1 MARTGHC
8 VSIVAVLTQMAL
20 LSAPAWAQDAANAVD
35 LGDFSI
41 LPKIGLQTSFTD
53 NALLTSAD
61 TQSDV
66 VIRAD
71 AGATVNVNTGR
82 TKADID
88 ASFSYDQYVRNGSL
102 SGWSLYGNGNGSYGI
117 IPGALSLDAAGTV
130 TNGSVTTFGTSA
142 IDRAGTIGRVQLAT
156 YDIGPRYTTT
166 IDDFADVDLRA
177 RFAQVLYD
185 AQDTSGITIL
195 PQDSSIIQ
203 TTALLDT
210 GQRYV
215 GYELTSNGTY
225 EQDNHNFQ
233 QYSGLQSLFVRV
245 LPQVR
250 VLGRGGYEDV
260 SQPGVVDITAP
271 IASGGVE
278 VSINQLS
285 KVTLEGGTRYNRSTW
300 DANVYL
306 QFSDRIYVTGRYF
319 EVLEPAQI
327 QINDNFSN
335 LMTLSS
341 LIPTPT
347 TSAEFLSGGNLY
359 NQTSLNKTAE
369 IHVVYRWENDTVD
382 LDGSWNDRNFITIGD
397 HDRVAVANASYY
409 RRIAPD
415 LVAEAR
421 ASYAQTFASP
431 IYGASWSYGGEVDL
445 SYDLNSHMTA
455 RAGYAL
461 THQEQ
466 TLPLHESISENVVF
480 ASIERRL

>member
-1 MARTGHC
+1 MARTGPC
-8 VSIVAVLTQMAL
+8 VSIAAVAAL
-20 LSAPAWAQDAANAVD
+20 LGAPAWAQDIPANAVD
-35 LGDFSI
+35 LRDFYVV
-41 LPKIGLQTSFTD
+41 PKIGLQTSFTD
-53 NALLTSAD
+53 NALLTAAD

-88 ASFSYDQYVRNGSL
+88 ASFSYDQYVRNGNL

-117 IPGALSLDAAGTV
+117 VPGALSLEAEGTV

-166 IDDFADVDLRA
+166 LDDFADVDIRA

-185 AQDTSGITIL
+185 AQDTSDVTIL
-195 PQDSSIIQ
+195 PQDSSIVQ

-215 GYELTSNGTY
+215 GYELTTTGTY
-225 EQDNHNFQ
+225 EQDNHDFRE
-233 QYSGLQSLFVRV
+233 YSGLQSLFVRV

-278 VSINQLS
+278 VSVNQLS
-285 KVTLEGGTRYNRSTW
+285 KVTLEGGTRYNRATW

-327 QINDNFSN
+327 QINNNFSN

-347 TSAEFLSGGNLY
+347 TSAEFLAGGNLY

-369 IHVVYRWENDTVD
+369 VHIVYRWENDTVD
-382 LDGSWNDRNFITIGD
+382 IDGSWNDRNFITIGD

-445 SYDLNSHMTA
+445 SYDLNSQMTA